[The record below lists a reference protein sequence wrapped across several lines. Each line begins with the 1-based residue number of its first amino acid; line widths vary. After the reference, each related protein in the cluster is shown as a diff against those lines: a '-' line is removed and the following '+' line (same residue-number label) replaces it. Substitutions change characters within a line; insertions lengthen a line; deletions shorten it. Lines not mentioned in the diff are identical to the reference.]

1 MASILVVCTGNI
13 CRSPAGEIL
22 LQGYL
27 GDLARVTSA
36 GTHAMVGQAPTAPML
51 DLLAADGFDGSGHR
65 ASQLTAARIEEADLI
80 IAMTAAHRRWVLQET
95 PSALAKTFLLTELA
109 AGVRGLGGAGDLG
122 LAGDLAGARADTATV
137 EGAGDRDLAGVG
149 NLAGAVD
156 LDLARARAD
165 AATVERRVRGLAE
178 ALAPVRP
185 AIARAGTPDVPDP
198 YLRGGAAYQDS
209 YAMIR
214 HDSAALAAW
223 LLR

>member
-137 EGAGDRDLAGVG
+137 EG
-149 NLAGAVD
+149 
-156 LDLARARAD
+156 
-165 AATVERRVRGLAE
+165 RVRGLAE

-198 YLRGGAAYQDS
+198 YLRGDAAYQDS